1 MAIPGSGVCPKCARE
16 VQNGWRV
23 CPACAAPLL
32 AGNGVR
38 ETETAFSQAPSSSS
52 GIEEGRF
59 PAGTVLAG
67 RYRVL
72 GLVGRGGMGEVY
84 RAHDQILNQA
94 VALKFLAGARLDEA
108 ALARFRNEVRI
119 ARQVSHP
126 NVCRVYDIGAIEG
139 QHYLSMEYLDGEDL
153 NSLIRRIGRLPQDK
167 AIEFTRKICA
177 GLAAAHERG
186 VLHRDLK
193 PANIMIDGRGQVR
206 IMDFGLAGLAAE
218 IPLSD
223 LRSGTPAYMSPE
235 QKAGRDVTT
244 RSDIY
249 SLGLVLY
256 EMFTGKRRSS
266 EQSSP
271 TEIIKDLDPA
281 IDRIILRCL
290 EEEPKRR
297 PSSALN
303 VAMALPGADPIAAAL
318 AAGETPSPEMV
329 AASWEKE
336 GFEPRAAV
344 ACFVGVL
351 VLLVA
356 FALLSGK
363 LSLLSRAELNIP
375 PDGLAF
381 RAQDILKQLG
391 YAEQPKSMA
400 YGFDCCDLDYLRSL
414 QPYDTAR
421 RDAILGSH
429 QPPVV
434 RFWYRQHLGEF
445 QADSFFRVGSIAYDS
460 PPNMEPGMIRLAL
473 DGKGRLTALEVRPP
487 AESDANAASK
497 AADWS
502 ALFTAARLDPA
513 RFSPVAARAV
523 PPMAFDSRMAW
534 AGTYAEGRPEPIRL
548 EAASWAGR
556 PVFFSISGDWRQRA
570 NSSSTA
576 VDRFRTLL
584 GVLVGIAILVGAA
597 LVAWRNLR
605 LGRGDRRGAAR
616 LAGATFLLTMVA
628 WIFGT
633 SHVPSPWEV
642 GLLAMAISL
651 AGLIAALLWC
661 FYLAIEPYVRRFWPD
676 ALISWTRFQS
686 GRLRDPLVASHIL
699 AGMLLALAIWAVGL
713 TLNGVFSGGKQ
724 ILVPR
729 VETLSSAAGL
739 MPFLTGAA
747 AGGMIFAIGILVFV
761 VLMRLLVRRV
771 WIADLLA
778 SLLLGAGAFGG
789 PWVYQ
794 YPADRVYA
802 VVVAYSSLWLFRR
815 FGLLALVAVFV
826 FSAAIESLPVSVTS
840 WYAGRSLIVLAAH
853 AALAAWALWVILS
866 AQRRPGTEPVG

>member
-1 MAIPGSGVCPKCARE
+1 MPIPGRAVCPQCARE
-16 VQNGWRV
+16 VQNGWHV

-32 AGNGVR
+32 GAKSGR
-38 ETETAFSQAPSSSS
+38 ETETVFSQPSSSS

-72 GLVGRGGMGEVY
+72 GLLGRGGMGEVY

-94 VALKFLAGARLDEA
+94 VALKFLAGARLGEA
-108 ALARFRNEVRI
+108 ALTRFRNEVRI

-126 NVCRVYDIGAIEG
+126 NVCRVYDIGEIEG
-139 QHYLSMEYLDGEDL
+139 QHYLSMEYMDGEDL

-177 GLAAAHERG
+177 GLAAAHDRG

-193 PANIMIDGRGQVR
+193 PANIMIDGRGRVR

-266 EQSSP
+266 KQSSP
-271 TEIIKDLDPA
+271 AEIIKDLDPA
-281 IDRIILRCL
+281 IERIILRCL

-303 VAMALPGADPIAAAL
+303 VAMAMPGADPIAAAL

-329 AASWEKE
+329 AASGEKE
-336 GFEPRAAV
+336 GFDPRAAI
-344 ACFVGVL
+344 ACFVAVL
-351 VLLVA
+351 VLLAASAVIG
-356 FALLSGK
+356 GK
-363 LSLLSRAELNIP
+363 LSILSRAELNIP

-391 YAEQPKSMA
+391 YAEQPQSMA
-400 YGFDCCDLDYLRSL
+400 YGFDCCDTDYLRSL
-414 QPYDTAR
+414 QAYDTER
-421 RDAILGSH
+421 RDAILASH

-434 RFWYRQHLGEF
+434 RFWYRQQQGEF
-445 QADSFFRVGSIAYDS
+445 QAVSFFGGGRIAYDE
-460 PPNMEPGMIRLAL
+460 PTNFEPGMVRLTL
-473 DGKGRLTALEVRPP
+473 DGNGRLTALESRPR
-487 AESDANAASK
+487 AESDANATPK
-497 AADWS
+497 AANWS
-502 ALFTAARLDPA
+502 ALFTTAGLDPA
-513 RFSPVAARAV
+513 RFSVVAARAV

-534 AGTYAEGRPEPIRL
+534 AGTYAEGRPEQIRL

-556 PVFFSISGDWRQRA
+556 PVFFSMSGDWPKRA
-570 NSSSTA
+570 GSSVTA
-576 VDRFRTLL
+576 VDRFMRLL
-584 GVLVGIAILVGAA
+584 SVPVAIAILVGAV

-616 LAGATFLLTMVA
+616 LAGATFLLTIGA
-628 WIFGT
+628 WIFGAFHT
-633 SHVPSPWEV
+633 LSYGELR
-642 GLLAMAISL
+642 LLAMAISL
-651 AGLIAALLWC
+651 AGLNAAVVWC
-661 FYLAIEPYVRRFWPD
+661 SYVAIEPYVRRFWPD
-676 ALISWTRFQS
+676 ALISWNRFQS
-686 GRLRDPLVASHIL
+686 GRLRDPLVASHLL
-699 AGMLLALAIWAVGL
+699 AGIVLWRVVWTLGL
-713 TLNGVFSGGKQ
+713 TLHGVFSGGKQ
-724 ILVPR
+724 MFLPR
-729 VETLSSAAGL
+729 VETLSSAAAL
-739 MPFLTGAA
+739 MALLSSQA
-747 AGGMIFAIGILVFV
+747 AGGIIFAIGIVVFV
-761 VLMRLLVRRV
+761 VLLRLLLRRV

-778 SLLLGAGAFGG
+778 SLLLGAGFVSA

-794 YPADRVYA
+794 YPADRLYG
-802 VVVAYSSLWLFRR
+802 VVIAYSTLWLFRH
-815 FGLLALVAVFV
+815 FGLLALILLVASDF
-826 FSAAIESLPVSVTS
+826 ETLPISFTS
-840 WYAGRSLIVLAAH
+840 WYASRSLMVLAVP
-853 AALAAWALWVILS
+853 AALAGWALWVILS
-866 AQRRPGTEPVG
+866 AQRRPVTESAG

>member
-1 MAIPGSGVCPKCARE
+1 MAISGGGVCPKCARE

-23 CPACAAPLL
+23 CPACAAPLP
-32 AGNGVR
+32 ARNGGR
-38 ETETAFSQAPSSSS
+38 ETETVFSQAPSSSS

-72 GLVGRGGMGEVY
+72 GLLGRGGMGEVY
-84 RAHDQILNQA
+84 RAYDQILNQA
-94 VALKFLAGARLDEA
+94 VALKFLAGTRLDEA

-139 QHYLSMEYLDGEDL
+139 QDYLSMEYLDGEDL
-153 NSLIRRIGRLPQDK
+153 DSLIRRIGRLPQDK
-167 AIEFTRKICA
+167 AIEFARKICA

-206 IMDFGLAGLAAE
+206 IMDFGLASLAAE

-297 PSSALN
+297 PASALN
-303 VAMALPGADPIAAAL
+303 VAMAMPGGDPIAAAL

-329 AASWEKE
+329 AASGEKE
-336 GFEPRAAV
+336 GFGPREAF

-351 VLLVA
+351 VLLA
-356 FALLSGK
+356 AITLITGK

-391 YAEQPKSMA
+391 YAEQPKSTA
-400 YGFDCCDLDYLRSL
+400 YGFDCCDYDYLRSL
-414 QPYDTAR
+414 QPYDPAR
-421 RDAILGSH
+421 RDAILASH

-434 RFWYRQHLGEF
+434 RFWYRQNQGEF
-445 QADSFFRVGSIAYDS
+445 QADSFFGGGRIAYDS
-460 PPNMEPGMIRLAL
+460 PPNTEPGMIRAAL

-487 AESDANAASK
+487 AESDANAAAKS
-497 AADWS
+497 ADWT
-502 ALFTAARLDPA
+502 ALFTAAGLDPA

-534 AGTYAEGRPEPIRL
+534 TGTYAADRPEQIRL

-556 PVFFSISGDWRQRA
+556 PVFFSISGDWRHA
-570 NSSSTA
+570 ADSSAAA
-576 VDRFRTLL
+576 VPLVRRLL
-584 GVLVGIAILVGAA
+584 GILAVITVFVGAV

-616 LAGATFLLTMVA
+616 LARAIFLLMMGA
-628 WIFGT
+628 WIFGA
-633 SHVPSPWEV
+633 SHVLSSWEV
-642 GLLAMAISL
+642 VLLAMAVSL
-651 AGLIAALLWC
+651 AGLIAAVVWC

-699 AGMLLALAIWAVGL
+699 AGILGAFAMWSLGL
-713 TLNGVFSGGKQ
+713 ILNGVFSGGKQ
-724 ILVPR
+724 MLLPR

-739 MPFLTGAA
+739 MAFLPDQATRGTN
-747 AGGMIFAIGILVFV
+747 FAIGIVVCV
-761 VLMRLLVRRV
+761 VLMRLLVHRV

-778 SLLLGAGAFGG
+778 SLLIGAGIIGG

-794 YPADRVYA
+794 YPEDHVYGFA
-802 VVVAYSSLWLFRR
+802 TFYCILWLFRR
-815 FGLLALVAVFV
+815 FGLLALVTVFV
-826 FSAAIESLPVSVTS
+826 IDLAFLIQPVSITS
-840 WYAGRSLIVLAAH
+840 WYAGRSLIALAVP
-853 AALAAWALWVILS
+853 AALAAWTLWVILS
-866 AQRRPGTEPVG
+866 AERRPGTESAG

>member
-1 MAIPGSGVCPKCARE
+1 MSIPSSGVCPKCAGE
-16 VQNGWRV
+16 VRDGWRV
-23 CPACAAPLL
+23 CPSCAAPLL
-32 AGNGVR
+32 AGNGAR
-38 ETETAFSQAPSSSS
+38 ETETVFSEAPSSSS

-72 GLVGRGGMGEVY
+72 GLLGRGGMGEVY

-94 VALKFLAGARLDEA
+94 VALKFLAGPRLNEA

-126 NVCRVYDIGAIEG
+126 NVCRVYDIGAVEG

-153 NSLIRRIGRLPQDK
+153 DSLIRRIGRLPQDK

-186 VLHRDLK
+186 ILHRDLK
-193 PANIMIDGRGQVR
+193 PANIMIDGRGHVR

-244 RSDIY
+244 RSDLY

-256 EMFTGKRRSS
+256 EMFTGKRRTS
-266 EQSSP
+266 EQSNP
-271 TEIIKDLDPA
+271 TEIVKDLDPA
-281 IDRIILRCL
+281 IERIILRCL
-290 EEEPKRR
+290 EEEPRRR

-329 AASWEKE
+329 AASGEKE
-336 GFEPRAAV
+336 GFSPRTAV
-344 ACFVGVL
+344 ACFVGIL
-351 VLLVA
+351 VLLA
-356 FALLSGK
+356 ATTWIIGK
-363 LSLLSRAELNIP
+363 LSLLSRAELATP

-391 YAEQPKSMA
+391 YTEQPKSTA
-400 YGFDCCDLDYLRSL
+400 YGFDCCDLDYLAIL
-414 QPYDTAR
+414 QSYDPAR
-421 RDAILGSH
+421 RDAILASQ

-434 RFWYRQHLGEF
+434 RFWYRQHQGEI
-445 QADSFFRVGSIAYDS
+445 QADGFGHGGRITYDS
-460 PPNMEPGMIRLAL
+460 PPNLEPGMIRLVL
-473 DGKGRLTALEVRPP
+473 DGKGRLAALEGRPP

-497 AADWS
+497 ASDWN
-502 ALFTAARLDPA
+502 ALFTAAGLDPA
-513 RFSPVAARAV
+513 RFSPVAARVV
-523 PPMAFDSRMAW
+523 PPMAFDARMAW
-534 AGTYAEGRPEPIRL
+534 TGTYAEGRPEQIRL

-556 PVFFSISGDWRQRA
+556 PVYFSISGDWGQRA
-570 NSSSTA
+570 SSSDSAGTF
-576 VDRFRTLL
+576 VLL
-584 GVLVGIAILVGAA
+584 FFLPVLIAIFVGGV

-616 LAGATFLLTMVA
+616 LAGATSLLGMGG
-628 WIFGT
+628 WIFSA
-633 SHVPSPWEV
+633 SHVPGPFEV
-642 GLLAMAISL
+642 ALLIGAIGLT
-651 AGLIAALLWC
+651 GLIASVVWC
-661 FYLAIEPYVRRFWPD
+661 FYLAVEPYVRRFWPD

-699 AGMLLALAIWAVGL
+699 AGMLLSFGIEALDRI
-713 TLNGVFSGGKQ
+713 LNGVFSGGKQ

-729 VETLSSAAGL
+729 VEI
-739 MPFLTGAA
+739 LTSPAPLPEIIT
-747 AGGMIFAIGILVFV
+747 GGIIAAIGMVVFV

-778 SLLLGAGAFGG
+778 SLLLGGILVW
-789 PWVYQ
+789 PWVHR
-794 YPADRVYA
+794 YPVERLYA
-802 VVVAYSSLWLFRR
+802 AAAAWSILWLFRR
-815 FGLLALVAVFV
+815 FGLLALVTQSAVRWAV
-826 FSAAIESLPVSVTS
+826 WTLPVSLTS
-840 WYAGRSLIVLAAH
+840 WYAGRSLVVLAVPAV
-853 AALAAWALWVILS
+853 LAAWALWVILS
-866 AQRRPGTEPVG
+866 AERRPGTESAG